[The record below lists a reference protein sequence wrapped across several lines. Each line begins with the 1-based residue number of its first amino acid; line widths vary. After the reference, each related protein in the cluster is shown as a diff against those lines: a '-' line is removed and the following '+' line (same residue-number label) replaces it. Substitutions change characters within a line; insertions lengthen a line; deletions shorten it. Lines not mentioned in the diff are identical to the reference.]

1 MIFVAIFSDLK
12 LIIRDFFSMSRQ
24 YFAIFSEYCK
34 EITMDLKE
42 RIKSLCHERD
52 ISMNQLEQELS
63 FGKGYISKLGKST
76 PNVTKLQKIA
86 DYFNV
91 SLEYL
96 INGEEKENANQYYL
110 NEETAQ
116 IAQEIF
122 DNKEL
127 RLLFSA
133 ARDSSPEDLKTTH
146 EMLMA
151 LKRKEKGVDD

>member
-1 MIFVAIFSDLK
+1 
-12 LIIRDFFSMSRQ
+12 
-24 YFAIFSEYCK
+24 
-34 EITMDLKE
+34 MDLKE
-42 RIKSLCHERD
+42 RIKDLCRNRG
-52 ISMNQLEQELS
+52 ISMNQLEQDLS

-76 PNVTKLQKIA
+76 PNALKLQKIA
-86 DYFNV
+86 DYFGV

-96 INGEEKENANQYYL
+96 MCGADSRNTYYL
-110 NEETAQ
+110 DDETAQ

-122 DNKEL
+122 ENKEL

-151 LKRKEKGVDD
+151 LKRKEKGVDV